1 MIYLLLTVFSSALV
15 SIVMRLSEYKVKNN
29 FGMLAVNY
37 LVCTLISAAYAMGSW
52 PALGSQL
59 HLTAGFGVVN
69 GLLYLISFVLLQ
81 VNVQRNGVVLSSTF
95 MKLGLLVSLLVSV
108 VFFREI
114 PDGLQVLG
122 FVLAV
127 GAIILINYKKQETAA
142 EFKSGLIWLLLCGGM
157 GDAMSKIFGESGVA
171 ELEAQFL
178 CFTFLTAL
186 VFCTLL
192 MLAKG
197 QKPEK
202 WELLFGVLIAI
213 PNYFSSKF
221 LLGALEAVPAVIVYP
236 VYSVGSILV
245 VTMAGVLLFRERLS
259 RQQWAGIGAILVALI
274 LLNL

>member
-1 MIYLLLTVFSSALV
+1 MFYLILVIFSSALV

-29 FGMLAVNY
+29 IGMLTVNY
-37 LVCTLISAAYAMGSW
+37 LACTLITTGYAMGSW
-52 PALGSQL
+52 PGLGSQL

-95 MKLGLLVSLLVSV
+95 MKLGLLVSLVVSV

-114 PDGLQVLG
+114 PDGLQILG

-142 EFKSGLIWLLLCGGM
+142 EFKSGLIWLLLSGGM
-157 GDAMSKIFGESGVA
+157 GDSMSKIFGESGVA
-171 ELEAQFL
+171 KFEAQFL
-178 CFTFLTAL
+178 FFTFLTAL
-186 VFCTLL
+186 VFCTML
-192 MLAKG
+192 MLVKG
-197 QKPEK
+197 QKPGK

-221 LLGALEAVPAVIVYP
+221 LLGALETVPAVIVYP
-236 VYSVGSILV
+236 VYSVGSILI
-245 VTMAGVLLFRERLS
+245 VTLTGVLLFRERLAK
-259 RQQWAGIGAILVALI
+259 QQWAGIAAILVALV
-274 LLNL
+274 LLNV